1 MTMEITKPADNNSD
15 GIGSVVKDLTHVIE
29 KEVTAFQSLLD
40 VLVEQQASIV
50 KGDTDSVSLSNE
62 EVEKIVTETMKLERA
77 RLEKSVDIS
86 RSLNVKK
93 QLSVSQIIPLVE
105 ERYANRLN
113 ELKNDLS
120 VLTGKIQSTNKRN
133 RYLLEHSLQF
143 VNNCLR
149 VLTQGQGSVHS
160 YSKKGKVEMKET
172 SLYSGTG

>member
-1 MTMEITKPADNNSD
+1 MTMKITKPADNNSD
-15 GIGSVVKDLTHVIE
+15 GIGNVVKDLTHVIE

-50 KGDTDSVSLSNE
+50 KGDTDSVTTSNE

-77 RLEKSVDIS
+77 RLEKSLDIS
-86 RSLNVKK
+86 RSLNTKE

-105 ERYANRLN
+105 EKYASRLN

-143 VNNCLR
+143 VNKCLR
-149 VLTQGQGSVHS
+149 VLTQGQGSAHS
-160 YSKKGKVEMKET
+160 YSKKGKVSMREN
-172 SLYSGTG
+172 SLFSGIG